1 MSLNKL
7 IEIREN
13 KNLSQR
19 AMANELNVSK
29 STYARWE
36 TLEQYIPLTKLNTIC
51 NKYNISMDYLM
62 GLSKQNKKYPIV
74 KELDKKLI
82 GSNLK
87 KIRKDNNVNQEYIAN
102 IFNTT
107 HSTISAYENGKTL
120 ILTIFLVE
128 FCKQFNVSM
137 DEICKTKL

>member
-13 KNLSQR
+13 QNLSQR
-19 AMANELNVSK
+19 AMAKELNVSK

-36 TLEQYIPLTKLNTIC
+36 TLEQYIPLQKLNNIC
-51 NKYNISMDYLM
+51 NKYKISMDYLM
-62 GLSKQNKKYPIV
+62 GLSKENKKYPIIN
-74 KELDKKLI
+74 ELDKKVI
-82 GSNLK
+82 GNNLK
-87 KIRKDNNVNQEYIAN
+87 KIRKDNHLNQEHIAT

-128 FCKQFNVSM
+128 FCKKFHVSM
-137 DEICKTKL
+137 DKICKIKL

>member
-19 AMANELNVSK
+19 AMASKLNVSK

-36 TLEQYIPLTKLNTIC
+36 TLEQYIPLPKLNTIC
-51 NKYNISMDYLM
+51 NKYKISMDYLM
-62 GLSKQNKKYPIV
+62 GLSKENKKYPIV
-74 KELDKKLI
+74 NELDKKLI
-82 GSNLK
+82 GRNLK
-87 KIRKDNNVNQEYIAN
+87 KIRKDNNVNQEYIAS